1 MNKWTKFEISKAM
14 NRYWNQKIIL
24 SKYSNYFYNVII
36 ICFAIGIKKKW
47 KKNLDKLLN
56 MLKITWIEMQ
66 QNLKIVMRI
75 KHHFKILLQK
85 FSFTNYTYIYKF
97 YYM

>member
-1 MNKWTKFEISKAM
+1 
-14 NRYWNQKIIL
+14 
-24 SKYSNYFYNVII
+24 
-36 ICFAIGIKKKW
+36 
-47 KKNLDKLLN
+47 
-56 MLKITWIEMQ
+56 MQ

-75 KHHFKILLQK
+75 KHFKILLQK

>member
-1 MNKWTKFEISKAM
+1 
-14 NRYWNQKIIL
+14 
-24 SKYSNYFYNVII
+24 
-36 ICFAIGIKKKW
+36 
-47 KKNLDKLLN
+47 
-56 MLKITWIEMQ
+56 MQ

-85 FSFTNYTYIYKF
+85 FSFANYTYIYKF

>member
-1 MNKWTKFEISKAM
+1 MKLVKRWIDIEIKKLFCL
-14 NRYWNQKIIL
+14 NIVII
-24 SKYSNYFYNVII
+24 FNVII
-36 ICFAIGIKKKW
+36 ICVAIGIKKKW

-56 MLKITWIEMQ
+56 ILKITWTEMQ